1 MYRTCAL
8 VVALSL
14 SAGLVAAF
22 GWWILLVTAGL
33 SLLTI
38 VFSTESEDA
47 SVEPAFPAG
56 TQPAAL

>member
-1 MYRTCAL
+1 
-8 VVALSL
+8 VALSL

-22 GWWILLVTAGL
+22 GWWILLVTSGL

-38 VFSTESEDA
+38 VFSVESEDA
-47 SVEPAFPAG
+47 SVNPAFVAG